1 MALAALKAKPDTTA
15 RQVGAPHAGGAGRS
29 EGTGKK
35 SASGPAGGRRASPP
49 SKGAPQFVQWVYET
63 WRDQLR
69 LPEAEG
75 SRKFHEFIESMG
87 IETFSLSGAIRV
99 QSFHII
105 KFGYP
110 MRRAGYVTA
119 AFTARV
125 FATGSTTRQH
135 EAYFAYAYWPRED
148 ARAAGLPEYICIS
161 PTFESRDGEY
171 RHRFIWFKRFLEGY
185 EALTSLLS
193 PIERMLLEAIGDD
206 ELGIDLLFYPGD
218 EKKSRGDSAGPV
230 SYSDTSRLGLKA
242 LVAALAMDALRV
254 KDNTLQNHASEQYVT
269 VMRMLYARC
278 AEVFSSYTL
287 KTRNELAVFITGH
300 SGNPYRAQCGQKLF
314 PLTVRESLQVND
326 INFAPWR
333 EVWVGQRATDLVIN
347 GVAPMFPIYNSWTY
361 LNGVDRSLFEN
372 KVMYKRYDRSAQA
385 EAVNESLRQARA
397 KIGRSVDT
405 DYRMGQLDAHV
416 YDAIAYAQDFVLLT
430 DLAMCSTSE
439 YVGLTIR
446 TIPDIVRRSTVV
458 GPGLLRMYE
467 NSAMQ
472 ARYLFD
478 LCYGAHVLHSRV
490 GAVHADLHLN
500 NMTIFELAHQHTD
513 GHECYTNPT
522 IAYIAGPRG
531 EADTYVFPHDG
542 FFACLIDFSRAILGP
557 AARPQIE
564 AESGEAFASGFYRS
578 QVSRALRVLH
588 HYVPTFVRK
597 HQENIKGLLLAE
609 PDTMFSVLTAVDFLA
624 IGQNFGALL
633 RELDE
638 EKLRPGDHRKLKVA
652 PEGIALA
659 ARIEQIALEHL
670 VVNLTEL
677 VGGGARRRAIVHAGE
692 LVLPGAFD
700 EFRYS
705 AWAGAS
711 PVAGATEK
719 SARPYLLRDAT
730 LTDVYNAA
738 APLEYSS
745 TDYGRYPPWAKFDD
759 LGRHL
764 GGINIL
770 KVTAK
775 RGERPFLRSLDLNAY
790 LAVLQ
795 EHVRRGIED
804 APASATSSWIAD

>member
-1 MALAALKAKPDTTA
+1 MASTAKPDTTA
-15 RQVGAPHAGGAGRS
+15 RQVGAPLAGKAGS
-29 EGTGKK
+29 AKK
-35 SASGPAGGRRASPP
+35 SASGPAGGRASPP
-49 SKGAPQFVQWVYET
+49 AKGAPQFVQWVYET

-75 SRKFHEFIESMG
+75 SRKFHEFLESMG
-87 IETFSLSGAIRV
+87 IETFPLSGAVRV

-125 FATGSTTRQH
+125 FAAGSTTRQH

-148 ARAAGLPEYICIS
+148 ARGAGPPEYICLS
-161 PTFESRDGEY
+161 PTFESRDGKY
-171 RHRFIWFKRFLEGY
+171 RHRLLWYKQFLEGY
-185 EALTSLLS
+185 EALASILS
-193 PIERMLLEAIGDD
+193 PFERMLLEAIGDD

-218 EKKSRGDSAGPV
+218 EKKSRGDATGPV
-230 SYSDTSRLGLKA
+230 SYSDSTRLGVKA
-242 LVAALAMDALRV
+242 LAAALAVDALQA
-254 KDNTLQNHASEQYVT
+254 KSGTLQNHASEKYVT
-269 VMRMLYARC
+269 VMRALHERC
-278 AEVFSSYTL
+278 AEAFSSYTL
-287 KTRNELAVFITGH
+287 KTRDALAVFIAGKSDQPFRT
-300 SGNPYRAQCGQKLF
+300 QCGQKLI

-333 EVWVGQRATDLVIN
+333 EVWVSQRATDLVVN
-347 GVAPMFPIYNSWTY
+347 GVAPMFPIYNNWTY
-361 LNGVDRSLFEN
+361 LDGVDQSLFEN
-372 KVMYKRYDRSAQA
+372 KVMHERYDRSAQA

-416 YDAIAYAQDFVLLT
+416 YDAMTYAQDFVLLT

-439 YVGLTIR
+439 YVGMTVR
-446 TIPDIVRRSTVV
+446 TMPDIVRRSTAVA
-458 GPGLLRMYE
+458 PSYLRMYE
-467 NSAMQ
+467 DPALQ

-478 LCYGAHVLHSRV
+478 LCYGAHVLHTRV

-500 NMTIFELAHQHTD
+500 NMTVFQHEHQYTN
-513 GHECYTNPT
+513 GRERFTNPT

-542 FFACLIDFSRAILGP
+542 WFASLIDFSRAILGP
-557 AARPQIE
+557 AARPQIV

-588 HYVPTFVRK
+588 FYVPGFVAK
-597 HQENIKGLLLAE
+597 NQEKIKGLLLAE

-624 IGQNFGALL
+624 IGRNYGALL
-633 RELDE
+633 REVAGDAE
-638 EKLRPGDHRKLKVA
+638 RPLRPGDHRKLKVA

-677 VGGGARRRAIVHAGE
+677 VGGGARRRAIVNAGE

-705 AWAGAS
+705 AWVGAS

-719 SARPYLLRDAT
+719 SARPYPLRDAT

-745 TDYGRYPPWAKFDD
+745 TDYARYPPWAKFDD

-764 GGINIL
+764 GGL
-770 KVTAK
+770 KIAQVTAD
-775 RGERPFLRSLDLNAY
+775 RGERPFLRSLDLDAY